1 MILVS
6 SDWHC
11 NDNELME
18 NAKEF
23 IRKGKA
29 LGATLVGNGDL
40 FELMLKAPLFFEGS
54 EDSNAIQEFKEE
66 LGDYEFYY
74 IAGNHD
80 PKHLVL
86 KLFPQGNIRKD
97 GPNVI
102 VKDHLDLGNIHFTHG
117 HQWGHKWFL
126 LRHFAHYIC
135 SFMLKILH
143 NKLWYWICR
152 KLGWLHGPGDILDEV
167 EEGKRDGTDYVTAV
181 GVVWDGTIKYA
192 RRHKK
197 IVIVGHTHCLGAM
210 RGAIGKDL
218 ISTVFADG
226 GTLKER
232 TCVKI
237 IDSEVQLT
245 YLDDL

>member
-18 NAKEF
+18 NAKVF

-40 FELMLKAPLFFEGS
+40 FELMLKAPLFFEGC
-54 EDSNAIQEFKEE
+54 DAIQEFKEE

-86 KLFPQGNIRKD
+86 KLFPQGNIKKD

-117 HQWGHKWFL
+117 HQWGYKWFL
-126 LRHFAHYIC
+126 LRHFAHHIV
-135 SFMLKILH
+135 SFMLKILP
-143 NKLWYWICR
+143 NKRWYRICR
-152 KLGWLHGPGDILDEV
+152 ILRWLHGPGDIL
-167 EEGKRDGTDYVTAV
+167 EEGKRDRTDYVTAV
-181 GVVWDGTIKYA
+181 GIVWDRVLKYA
-192 RRHKK
+192 RRHEK

-210 RGAIGKDL
+210 RGAIGTDM
-218 ISTVFADG
+218 ITTVYADG
-226 GTLKER
+226 GTLKEG

-245 YLDDL
+245 EVQLTYVTDL